1 MREVSNNLEA
11 LNLISDWAKWLVAI
25 QTGVIALIGTLFT
38 SEHSPASFWSKLLG
52 TSAIICFLFSIAAA
66 GILLLTLPEIAQYLQ
81 PKQNI
86 WTTRDSIAYQL
97 VRLNTQGFA
106 ILESVFFGLRFNFC
120 RLLHLPC
127 LYQIRKTF
135 TFFFRDLEC
144 YEIT

>member
-106 ILESVFFGLRFNFC
+106 ILESVFFGLG
-120 RLLHLPC
+120 L
-127 LYQIRKTF
+127 TF
-135 TFFFRDLEC
+135 ATAML
-144 YEIT
+144 IAIIWS

>member
-1 MREVSNNLEA
+1 MREASNNLEA

-38 SEHSPASFWSKLLG
+38 SEHSPVSVWSKLLV

-81 PKQNI
+81 PNQNI

-106 ILESVFFGLRFNFC
+106 ILESVFFGLG
-120 RLLHLPC
+120 LTLATAML
-127 LYQIRKTF
+127 
-135 TFFFRDLEC
+135 
-144 YEIT
+144 ITVIWS

>member
-25 QTGVIALIGTLFT
+25 QTGVIALIGTLVT

-66 GILLLTLPEIAQYLQ
+66 GILLLTFPEIDQYLQ

-106 ILESVFFGLRFNFC
+106 ILESVFFGLG
-120 RLLHLPC
+120 L
-127 LYQIRKTF
+127 TF
-135 TFFFRDLEC
+135 ATAML
-144 YEIT
+144 IAIIWS